1 MYSAFITNKQ
11 TKQKTNK
18 TNKTKKLKKI
28 TNKHMSA
35 AQTGTMG
42 RHIEKRQNMVPER
55 VLTLS
60 IVL

>member
-1 MYSAFITNKQ
+1 MHSAFITNKQ
-11 TKQKTNK
+11 TKQK

-42 RHIEKRQNMVPER
+42 RHIEKRQNMVTER